1 MLSKERYK
9 ALVRTYIDSLP
20 SKKTKKALERIKKVK
35 ILQIYPHPQTP
46 NVSVIIAGS
55 PKHVKDEYGNLQE
68 GVSIHNVEL
77 NLKKKT
83 IKCNCPYFRKN
94 GICKH
99 ALKVLLILTTKQPS
113 YLYRKIIYPNYK
125 TNREKAYATR
135 SLKGLQ

>member
-9 ALVRTYIDSLP
+9 TLVKTYISSLP

-35 ILQIYPHPQTP
+35 ILQIYRHPQNP

-55 PKHVKDEYGNLQE
+55 PKIIKDEFGNVQE
-68 GVSIHNVEL
+68 GVSIHRVEL
-77 NLKKKT
+77 NLKRKT

-99 ALKVLLILTTKQPS
+99 TLKVLLILTTQQPT
-113 YLYRKIIYPNYK
+113 YLFRKIIYPQYK
-125 TNREKAYATR
+125 ANREKAYA
-135 SLKGLQ
+135 S